1 MTQTTLLLSRLSLCL
16 FFLLIPLLVV
26 IEFQR
31 PPQRPV
37 LPALL
42 IAYRIDL
49 LCWLYFSGV
58 TYFVLMQYSTQ
69 HRLVLS
75 LVIAEPFISLFNPER
90 HRSGDLDLLC
100 VECGFVCCTDS
111 EQRRSKCLVLV
122 VGASISLDAV
132 WIESRC
138 KLSRD
143 FKRGGVCT
151 CLHPIHAEECCC
163 GVTGLIEECLI
174 LSSIG
179 CATIWRYGTAEYS
192 P

>member
-90 HRSGDLDLLC
+90 GIAVVILTSCVLNVALCAAPIVSKDVQNVSFSLL
-100 VECGFVCCTDS
+100 VPVFLWTLYGFRVGANYLVIS
-111 EQRRSKCLVLV
+111 NAVAFVLV
-122 VGASISLDAV
+122 FIQFTRKSAV
-132 WIESRC
+132 VV
-138 KLSRD
+138 LP
-143 FKRGGVCT
+143 V
-151 CLHPIHAEECCC
+151 
-163 GVTGLIEECLI
+163 
-174 LSSIG
+174 
-179 CATIWRYGTAEYS
+179 
-192 P
+192 